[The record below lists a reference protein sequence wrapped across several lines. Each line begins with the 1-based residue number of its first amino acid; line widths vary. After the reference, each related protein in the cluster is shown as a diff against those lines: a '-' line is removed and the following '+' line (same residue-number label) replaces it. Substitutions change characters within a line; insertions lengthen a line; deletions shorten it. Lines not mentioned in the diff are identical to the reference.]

1 MNAPKWQMITNPSRI
16 WQAVK
21 TERRARK
28 WSNPLHVWKKF
39 RALKQRIGG
48 VEKTVSDLTS
58 RRVRELELFR
68 KLDAQLI
75 AKLQERVEALE
86 SIIEERTA
94 DS

>member
-1 MNAPKWQMITNPSRI
+1 MNAPKWQIITNPSRI
-16 WQAVK
+16 WQTVK

-39 RALKQRIGG
+39 RALKQRIDG
-48 VEKTVSDLTS
+48 VEKTASDLAS

-75 AKLQERVEALE
+75 AKLEERVSELE
-86 SIIEERTA
+86 RIIAERTA